1 MTDPHYEIIALRYA
15 TSQNRMSSQ
24 NFLVVD
30 DHDAPAS
37 PLDFYVFAIR
47 GAGRT
52 IVVDT
57 GFDPESGRRKG
68 RDLMRTPAE
77 ALARHGIDAA
87 TVGQVVL
94 THMHWDHAG
103 GMRYF
108 PRARFHLQDPEM
120 AFCTGRCMC
129 HGYMRRAFDVEHVVD
144 AVRAVFA
151 DRVTFH
157 DGDALIA
164 PGITLHRIGGHT
176 GGIQALSVATA
187 RGTVV
192 LAGDTTHLWA
202 NIRTRNPF
210 PIAPDVARVLEGYQ
224 TLEALADGPDH
235 IIPGHEPLLLTRF
248 PQADGDPDAVRLDQ
262 TPSA

>member
-1 MTDPHYEIIALRYA
+1 MSDPHYEILALRYA
-15 TSQNRMSSQ
+15 TSQDRVPSQ
-24 NFLVVD
+24 NFLLVD
-30 DHDAPAS
+30 SHDAPAS
-37 PLDFYVFAIR
+37 PLDFYIFAIR
-47 GAGRT
+47 GMGRT

-68 RDLMRTPAE
+68 RNLLRTPAE
-77 ALARHGIDAA
+77 ALIRHGIDAA
-87 TVGQVVL
+87 LAGQVVL

-108 PRARFHLQDPEM
+108 PRARFHLQDREM

-129 HGYMRRAFDVEHVVD
+129 HDAMRRAFDVEHVVD
-144 AVRAVFA
+144 AVRAAFA
-151 DRVTFH
+151 DRVEFH
-157 DGDALIA
+157 DGDAELA
-164 PGITLHRIGGHT
+164 PGIKLHFIGGHT

-210 PIAPDVARVLEGYQ
+210 PVAPDLARVMEGYRA
-224 TLEALADGPDH
+224 LERLADGPDH
-235 IIPGHEPLLLTRF
+235 IIPGHEPLLLKRF
-248 PQADGDPDAVRLDQ
+248 PSCDGDPDAVRLDAI
-262 TPSA
+262 PVA